1 MTNKLITELSVESF
15 DALIDAYI
23 ERETRD
29 TGELPAPLFYQAL
42 REVFRAE
49 QGEPFLTMET
59 TIAGNRLILSAP
71 PRTVLPDNIRE
82 VEVNLPGVRV
92 VVSRDPLAA

>member
-1 MTNKLITELSVESF
+1 MPNKLITEMSTESF

-29 TGELPAPLFYQAL
+29 TGELPAPLFYHAL
-42 REVFRAE
+42 REVFQVE
-49 QGEPFLTMET
+49 QPGQFLTMET
-59 TIAGNRLILSAP
+59 TVAGDRLILSAP

-92 VVSRDPLAA
+92 VVSRDTLAA